1 MKRFG
6 LGLVMWALLLLLLPF
21 SVGGCNISCS
31 CASTP
36 DPNWTPAPIGTG
48 EAAMSG
54 AKFAGV
60 PSMTAERIV
69 GPESRTFYRAT
80 APNTI
85 ALVDGDS
92 GIVVEVV
99 LEDQMPNDGDAS
111 ATEDSVRAAAQ
122 AFMTRIGMT
131 TEGFSESVQLI
142 GRAGVAAYDIKWT
155 QLGTVEVPKF
165 EVLVNAS
172 TGAAF
177 AYVDLRMMWSLTAPV
192 IGRQKASELAL
203 AALGQ
208 PDAQVDSADFTI
220 DFSAGTQSSTWTV
233 GFGAAGATASD
244 GARGSTLVR
253 VNAVT
258 GAATVEKS

>member
-6 LGLVMWALLLLLLPF
+6 LGLAMAASLLFVLPLT
-21 SVGGCNISCS
+21 VGGCNISCACS
-31 CASTP
+31 VTP
-36 DPNWTPAPIGTG
+36 DPRWTTTPIGTG
-48 EAAMSG
+48 EAAISG

-69 GPESRTFYRAT
+69 GPNRRTFYSAT

-99 LEDQMPNDGDAS
+99 LEDQMPNDGTAS

-131 TEGFSESVQLI
+131 TTGFSESVQLI
-142 GRAGVAAYDIKWT
+142 QRAGVAAYDIKWT
-155 QLGTVEVPKF
+155 QLGTVEVPQF
-165 EVLVNAS
+165 EVLANAS

-203 AALGQ
+203 AAHAVPGEAAVSAQLGIDFGSGSQ
-208 PDAQVDSADFTI
+208 NSSWLVGVGMPDASPSGSAEGALFSVD
-220 DFSAGTQSSTWTV
+220 
-233 GFGAAGATASD
+233 
-244 GARGSTLVR
+244 
-253 VNAVT
+253 AVT
-258 GAATVEKS
+258 GKATLIQN